1 MIYEF
6 IKREVAF
13 IGVSNVVHHK
23 TQCQRVRTQLIYIPE
38 NRSTCA
44 FMFDWWGG
52 PIMGDVPP
60 YQPNMYSI
68 ALLTTPVLRV
78 GVFVPGTTLCS
89 PCASLEISP

>member
-1 MIYEF
+1 
-6 IKREVAF
+6 
-13 IGVSNVVHHK
+13 
-23 TQCQRVRTQLIYIPE
+23 
-38 NRSTCA
+38 
-44 FMFDWWGG
+44 
-52 PIMGDVPP
+52 MGDVPP